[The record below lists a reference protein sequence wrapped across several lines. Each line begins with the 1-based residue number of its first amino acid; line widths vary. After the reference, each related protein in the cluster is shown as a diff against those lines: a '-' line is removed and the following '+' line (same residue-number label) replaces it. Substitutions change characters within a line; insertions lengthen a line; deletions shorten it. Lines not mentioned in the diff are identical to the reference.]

1 MYNRGMKP
9 MKVMRYGGS
18 SRYNRTRSGI
28 NIKPIIVI
36 AAIVVVIALVVA
48 IILRMAAIKKSQQ
61 DDGTL
66 NLAMRDGAPVTME
79 VKTGDICM
87 LTMPGAIDIREAD
100 FVSSDSNIVRVDSA
114 GHVDA
119 LAEGEATVTATARN
133 FTAECL
139 FKVAANPEPDQ
150 PEELTTA
157 IIANK
162 DILDAN
168 IASGRTDLYNLTV
181 NRRTN
186 TVTVYTFDEKGE
198 YTVPVRAMVSSCGK
212 GGEYTTITGDFAIY
226 FQTPWHPLYDE
237 VYGMFVSGFKDD
249 FLFHSVPYETQSH
262 HSLETEEFNK
272 LGEPASQGCVRMM
285 AGDVRWIFKNC
296 DINTPVHVIDAD
308 SSADPLG
315 KPKTIKL
322 PLDVKW
328 DPTDIDPY
336 NPYLGKMPS
345 IEGAA
350 DSQIKV
356 GTDFDPKAGVTATDM
371 FGRNV
376 SDLMTVAGT
385 VLTDKPGQYNLT
397 YTYTDEFGQRARESI
412 TVTVTEK

>member
-1 MYNRGMKP
+1 MKP

-18 SRYNRTRSGI
+18 NRYNRNRSGI
-28 NIKPIIVI
+28 NKKPIIAVV
-36 AAIVVVIALVVA
+36 AIVLVIALTVA
-48 IILRMAAIKKSQQ
+48 IILRVSSIKKNQKT
-61 DDGTL
+61 DDTI

-79 VKTGDICM
+79 VKAGDICM

-100 FVSSDSNIVRVDSA
+100 FVSSDSSIVRVDSA

-119 LAEGEATVTATARN
+119 LKEGEATVTATARN

-150 PEELTTA
+150 PDELTTA
-157 IIANK
+157 ITANEDILEANK
-162 DILDAN
+162 SNGSAN
-168 IASGRTDLYNLTV
+168 LYSITV

-186 TVTVYTFDEKGE
+186 TVTVYTFDDKGE

-212 GGEYTTITGDFAIY
+212 GGEYTTITGDFSIY
-226 FQTPWHPLYDE
+226 FQTPWHPLYDN

-262 HSLETEEFNK
+262 HALETEEFNK

-296 DINTPVHVIDAD
+296 DIDTPVHVIDAD
-308 SSADPLG
+308 QNADPLG
-315 KPKTIKL
+315 KPKTVKL

-336 NPYLGKMPS
+336 NPYLGKTPS

-356 GTDFDPKAGVTATDM
+356 GTDFDPKAGVKALDM
-371 FGRNV
+371 FGRDV
-376 SDLMTVAGT
+376 SDLMTVSGT

-397 YTYTDEFGQRARESI
+397 YSYTDEFRQKAQASV